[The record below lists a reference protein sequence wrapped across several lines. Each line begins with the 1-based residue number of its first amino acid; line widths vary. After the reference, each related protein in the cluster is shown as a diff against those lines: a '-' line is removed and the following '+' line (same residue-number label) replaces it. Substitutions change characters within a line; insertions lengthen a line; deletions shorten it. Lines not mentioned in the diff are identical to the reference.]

1 MTPKKLSARKNLLP
15 APPLRGLREATGLK
29 RGAFAEG
36 IGSSYDLVKKVEYGE
51 VAISPDV
58 AIRAMLAYGVKPE
71 SLVETSVAPLDLQG
85 KKYTAT
91 AYEVWKAKI
100 PRDVESAT
108 SEIDQACVQLR
119 AFLTVSCRTGRLPA
133 ARALLG
139 RFLWVASKDLGIGR
153 DYARLVKSGGVPEK
167 ADLAR
172 IAKIAGD
179 RLDRTFRGNRA
190 EYKKYMRD
198 RFRQDSEKLRHGKTL
213 PAPAAYHRLRKNV
226 ATRDDAGLSVK
237 KSGTKRRAGS

>member
-15 APPLRGLREATGLK
+15 PSPLRRLRKEIDLK
-29 RGAFAEG
+29 RGLFAERMG
-36 IGSSYDLVKKVEYGE
+36 CSYDIIKKVEYGE

-58 AIRAMLAYGVKPE
+58 AIRAMLAYGVKPD
-71 SLVETSVAPLDLQG
+71 SLVETAVAPLDLQG

-153 DYARLVKSGGVPEK
+153 DYARLVKSFDVPAK

-198 RFRQDSEKLRHGKTL
+198 RFRQDSEELRRGKTL
-213 PAPAAYHRLRKNV
+213 PAPAAYRRLRKNV
-226 ATRDDAGLSVK
+226 ITRDDAGVPAK
-237 KSGTKRRAGS
+237 KKRTEKER